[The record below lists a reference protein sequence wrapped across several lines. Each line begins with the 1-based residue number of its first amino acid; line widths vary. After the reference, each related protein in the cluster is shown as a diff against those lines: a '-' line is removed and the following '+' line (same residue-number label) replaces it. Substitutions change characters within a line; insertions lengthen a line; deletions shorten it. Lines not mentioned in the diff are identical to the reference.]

1 MGGVQDKTLKY
12 MNNLVLHKLDGIH
25 YNRHIFKGID
35 MQTKRVCAIGSGS
48 CHIGVV
54 VVWEY
59 KIVRYLNSIIQIVD
73 IATLS
78 HSL

>member
-1 MGGVQDKTLKY
+1 

-48 CHIGVV
+48 CHIGVI
-54 VVWEY
+54 VVWEF
-59 KIVRYLNSIIQIVD
+59 
-73 IATLS
+73 
-78 HSL
+78 

>member
-1 MGGVQDKTLKY
+1 M
-12 MNNLVLHKLDGIH
+12 H
-25 YNRHIFKGID
+25 YNRYIFKSVG

>member
-1 MGGVQDKTLKY
+1 
-12 MNNLVLHKLDGIH
+12 MNNILLHLLGGIH
-25 YNRHIFKGID
+25 YNRYIFKSVD

-78 HSL
+78 HSLWWLDIYKVWKL

>member
-1 MGGVQDKTLKY
+1 
-12 MNNLVLHKLDGIH
+12 
-25 YNRHIFKGID
+25 

-48 CHIGVV
+48 CHIDVV

>member
-1 MGGVQDKTLKY
+1 
-12 MNNLVLHKLDGIH
+12 
-25 YNRHIFKGID
+25 

-48 CHIGVV
+48 YHIGVV

-73 IATLS
+73 VATRS
-78 HSL
+78 HSFR